1 MFNIENKIC
10 LVTGGA
16 SGIGEA
22 ISRRFSQAGAK
33 VAIVDLNVDQAE
45 GLASELTNAHA
56 YSCDVSDHQAVQ
68 ETVQKVRD
76 EMGSIDILINNAGI
90 AHIGNVESTTPE
102 DLDKIYQVNVK
113 GVYNFINSVIAE
125 MEKKESGCILNLA
138 SVASIVGIADRFAYS
153 MSKGAVQTMTLSV
166 SKDYINKGIRCN
178 CICPARVHTPFV
190 DGFIKKNY
198 PDQEEEMF
206 DKLSASQPIGRMG
219 KPEEIAALAH
229 YLCSD
234 DAAFVT
240 GASYEIDGGFCNLV

>member
-1 MFNIENKIC
+1 MFNLKNKCC

-22 ISRRFSQAGAK
+22 ITRRFSEAGAR
-33 VAIVDLNVDQAE
+33 VAIVDLNKEDAE
-45 GLASELTNAHA
+45 KLASECEGAQA
-56 YSCDVSDHQAVQ
+56 YACDVSDHTQVTAVVKEIQ
-68 ETVQKVRD
+68 EA
-76 EMGSIDILINNAGI
+76 MGPIDVLINNAGI
-90 AHIGNVESTTPE
+90 AHIGNVESTSPE
-102 DLDKIYQVNVK
+102 DLDRIYQVNVK
-113 GVYNFINSVIAE
+113 GVYNFMNATIAE
-125 MEKKESGCILNLA
+125 MEKRGEGCILNLA

-198 PDQEEEMF
+198 PGEEKEMF

-234 DAAFVT
+234 DAKFVT